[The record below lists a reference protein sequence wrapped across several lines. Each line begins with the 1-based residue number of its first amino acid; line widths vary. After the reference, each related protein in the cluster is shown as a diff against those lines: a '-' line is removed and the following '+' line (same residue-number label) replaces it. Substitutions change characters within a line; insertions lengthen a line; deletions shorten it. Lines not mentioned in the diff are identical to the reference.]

1 MLVLYLYL
9 NVDLVQRMNGVAS
22 IRFVGGKVEYFTN
35 ETVNTMH
42 YKVRPYNIYS
52 VNVKSWQFLYFYM
65 YFLGSVASY

>member
-1 MLVLYLYL
+1 M
-9 NVDLVQRMNGVAS
+9 AS